1 MKRLFIDC
9 SHTSMYPF
17 KKTGIHRVV
26 RNISRELVKIGDQT
40 DIEVKLVRFDGAFVQ
55 EINLSSLS
63 TFEAPSKVNVL
74 NKKVS
79 RKLGK
84 AFYLVVEKLGF
95 SRFFS
100 WLYKKDSKWCTS
112 IQFTDG
118 DIYLIL
124 DANWDL
130 TDSYYEFLS
139 SLRPLGGEVV
149 LLCYDLIPIKFP
161 AFCSR
166 AFSNAVKHFYSK
178 YSEIFDAVICISD
191 KVKDDYLEFLEELSL
206 SESSRPKL
214 VASFKLGSDFPAEI
228 TEQFDRKA
236 TSFQVQ
242 DDGKQFIQESLSFGD
257 WRGKSY
263 FLAVGSLVPHKNVK
277 TIVSAFGQFCYEQDD
292 YFLILVG
299 NRGWHQETDNFI
311 ESSPWFEKRIFILED
326 LSDEQLGELYNN
338 CYCLIQ
344 ASFYE
349 GYGLPVVEALQRGRP
364 VISSTGGSLP
374 EVGGDLCLYFDP
386 YDSLELYK
394 KLQQIT
400 ASSDYYESL
409 LHRIRT
415 EYKPISWEA
424 SAQQLLDRLHEL
436 SSLPSHF

>member
-26 RNISRELVKIGDQT
+26 RNISRELVKIGGQT

-55 EINLSSLS
+55 EISLSSLS
-63 TFEAPSKVNVL
+63 TFEAPSKINVL

-84 AFYLVVEKLGF
+84 ALYLVVEKLGF
-95 SRFFS
+95 SSFFN
-100 WLYKKDSKWCTS
+100 WLYKKDSRSGTN
-112 IQFTDG
+112 IRFADG

-139 SLRPLGGEVV
+139 SLNPSGVEVV

-191 KVKDDYLEFLEELSL
+191 KVKDDYLEFLDGLSL
-206 SESSRPKL
+206 SETSGPKL

-228 TEQFDRKA
+228 TERLDGKA
-236 TSFQVQ
+236 TSLQVQ
-242 DDGKQFIQESLSFGD
+242 NDFKQCTQESLSFSD
-257 WRGKSY
+257 LCGKSY
-263 FLAVGSLVPHKNVK
+263 FLVVGSLVPHKNVK
-277 TIVSAFGQFCYEQDD
+277 TIISAFGKFCQEQDD

-299 NRGWHQETDNFI
+299 NRGWHQETDHFI

-326 LSDEQLGELYNN
+326 LSDEQLGELYN
-338 CYCLIQ
+338 
-344 ASFYE
+344 
-349 GYGLPVVEALQRGRP
+349 
-364 VISSTGGSLP
+364 
-374 EVGGDLCLYFDP
+374 
-386 YDSLELYK
+386 
-394 KLQQIT
+394 
-400 ASSDYYESL
+400 
-409 LHRIRT
+409 
-415 EYKPISWEA
+415 
-424 SAQQLLDRLHEL
+424 QLLLFD
-436 SSLPSHF
+436 SSFFLRGLWIACSGSAAAGKACDM